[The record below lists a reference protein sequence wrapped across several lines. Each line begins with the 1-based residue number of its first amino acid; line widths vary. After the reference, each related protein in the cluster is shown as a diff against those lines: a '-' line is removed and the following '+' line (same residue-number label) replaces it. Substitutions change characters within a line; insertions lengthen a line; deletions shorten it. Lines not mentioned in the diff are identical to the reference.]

1 MTIKGIYVF
10 SREKPL
16 GKIAV
21 NDSIINGK
29 GSFATRN
36 IGKGEFITILKGQPV
51 STEEY
56 PALCKQLGLSLDDP
70 LQIQTNLFLILEP
83 KSKAINHS
91 CEPNVCLR
99 DESSVYALRNI
110 KQGEEITYDYSTTVG
125 LNENWGMQCCCGS
138 SQCRHLIGNI
148 GTIPKL
154 VLDHYVREN
163 ALPRFILL
171 EHLDRIEG
179 LIGMSHAVFRLT

>member
-1 MTIKGIYVF
+1 MRVF

-16 GKIAV
+16 GKIVV
-21 NDSIINGK
+21 NNSAISGK
-29 GSFATRN
+29 GSFATRS
-36 IGKGEFITILKGQPV
+36 IMKGEFITILKGQPV
-51 STEEY
+51 RTDEY
-56 PALCKQLGLSLDDP
+56 PALCQQLGLSLDDP

-125 LNENWGMQCCCGS
+125 LNEDWQMQCCCGS
-138 SQCRHLIGNI
+138 SQCRHLIENI
-148 GTIPKL
+148 GTLPKP
-154 VLDHYVREN
+154 VLDRYVREN

-171 EHLDRIEG
+171 DHLERIERFD
-179 LIGMSHAVFRLT
+179 GMNHVALRGARL